1 MDVELW
7 QLRYVIAVA
16 DELNFTR
23 AAARLHISQPA
34 LSTRI
39 RELEARLGVALFERT
54 SRRVSVTPAG
64 ALLAERGR
72 ALLEDAAS
80 AVAAARNAATA
91 APVLR
96 VGVLGTS
103 GAVLF
108 PLVAERV
115 AALQP
120 QAVLEPRQL
129 ARPDDV
135 DGTIDVAFTRLEH
148 DESDLQ
154 LAPLLRERRVVALG
168 ARHPLAGRDEVRLAD
183 LAGESFLTQRLD
195 SNPRFRERWLE
206 EQRRA
211 GLDGRIS
218 QEVVNAEELFALL
231 TAGRGVCLV
240 PATAAR
246 YYARPGLAYVAVADA
261 DSVPI
266 ALAWRAG
273 ADQPL
278 LRLVVDAAREVAAE
292 LLAAPGQTDWL
303 PPAPSQGHR
312 PRPSAAG

>member
-7 QLRYVIAVA
+7 QLRYVVAVA
-16 DELNFTR
+16 DELSFTR
-23 AAARLHISQPA
+23 AAERLHISQPA

-39 RELEARLGVALFERT
+39 RELEGRLGFALFERT
-54 SRRVSVTPAG
+54 SRHVSVTPAG
-64 ALLAERGR
+64 ALLARRGR
-72 ALLEDAAS
+72 ALLDDAAS
-80 AVAAARNAATA
+80 AVAAARNAAAT

-115 AALQP
+115 ATREP
-120 QAVLEPRQL
+120 QAVLQPRQL
-129 ARPDDV
+129 ARPDDI
-135 DGTIDVAFTRLEH
+135 DGSVDVAFTRLEP
-148 DESDLQ
+148 DESDLR
-154 LAPLLRERRVVALG
+154 LAPLLRERRVVALT
-168 ARHPLAGRDEVRLAD
+168 ASHPLARRGELRLAD

-195 SNPRFRERWLE
+195 SNPRFRERWLD

-211 GLDGRIS
+211 GLDGRIA

-261 DSVPI
+261 DPVPI

-278 LRLVVDAAREVAAE
+278 LRLVVGAAREVATE
-292 LLAAPGQTDWL
+292 LLATPGQTDWL
-303 PPAPSQGHR
+303 PPG
-312 PRPSAAG
+312 PSARAAGPGEG